1 MRRGVEAGT
10 EWTGALASAIKP
22 AKIFLYFV
30 TPDSTRSENCR
41 KEVSFALEQKL
52 PVIAVH
58 LEETDLPD
66 GLSLTPGQASGD
78 SQARN
83 TQ

>member
-1 MRRGVEAGT
+1 
-10 EWTGALASAIKP
+10 
-22 AKIFLYFV
+22 
-30 TPDSTRSENCR
+30 
-41 KEVSFALEQKL
+41 VSFALEQKL

-66 GLSLTPGQASGD
+66 DLSLTPGQASGD